1 MERSQD
7 NCEVILVSQGFR
19 IWRPR
24 IYAQSLICQGAS
36 RLCKSKDYEDRLK
49 RESVNKAQQ
58 DPLDRIAEQKAHDQ
72 DEDDDEDWEEGP
84 SGYTDFTQSS
94 QLEGQGPCVRVLE
107 GHSKSVTSLYY
118 EDGCLVSVT
127 SLSGLGGSALLISG
141 DRIVR
146 QDHSTMGRSHGSMRT
161 YDGYS
166 LGDFEPTA
174 TSTRTTSTKTISS
187 LLHVFRLNSL

>member
-1 MERSQD
+1 MNEPYGMLVTAGQD
-7 NCEVILVSQGFR
+7 DVVKVWDLCDGEVTGQLRGHIGESGL
-19 IWRPR
+19 PNL
-24 IYAQSLICQGAS
+24 ATEDICTIADLPGSVKAMQVEDTLCLTGGS
-36 RLCKSKDYEDRLK
+36 DGTIRLWDLRVVEDYEDRLK

-118 EDGCLVSVT
+118 EDGCLVSGHLVT
-127 SLSGLGGSALLISG
+127 GLG
-141 DRIVR
+141 RE
-146 QDHSTMGRSHGSMRT
+146 Q
-161 YDGYS
+161 Y
-166 LGDFEPTA
+166 
-174 TSTRTTSTKTISS
+174 
-187 LLHVFRLNSL
+187 